1 MTCYQVFH
9 NRKKGFTLIELLV
22 VIAIIAILA
31 AILLPSLSRAR
42 EASRRSSCANNL
54 KQIGLSLIMYANESK
69 GNTYPPVKAIK
80 TPWTTNATPCSMVNT
95 EESFFE
101 PKWMYPE
108 YLSDLKVLICPS
120 DVDRTVALGPGGW
133 LNEETEEPDLCKIN
147 DISYSYLGW
156 VIIPSLYLIPNGN
169 EQAPDPRTE
178 IEGAFVTVFREMLDE
193 ATNAP
198 LNSVARIYDRDL
210 SFYPFYPG
218 DTQKRV
224 IYRLRDGI
232 ERFLN
237 SNTST
242 SEIPMMWDNLFK
254 KGEGEGYN
262 TPMLNHQPG
271 GGNVLYLDGHVEF
284 IRYPYQFPYTR
295 VWVTVCNQI
304 NGFH

>member
-1 MTCYQVFH
+1 MIYFQVF
-9 NRKKGFTLIELLV
+9 RKRQVGFTLIELLV

-31 AILLPSLSRAR
+31 GILLPALSRAR
-42 EASRRSSCANNL
+42 ESARRSSCTNNL

-69 GNTYPPVKAIK
+69 GNYYPPIKALR
-80 TPWTTNATPCSMVNT
+80 TPWTENALPCSEANT
-95 EESFFE
+95 IESFFE

-120 DVDRTVALGPGGW
+120 DIDRSVALGPGGW
-133 LNEETEEPDLCKIN
+133 LNEETDEPDLCKVN
-147 DISYSYLGW
+147 DLSYSYLGW
-156 VIIPSLYLIPNGN
+156 VIIPSLYLIPGGN
-169 EQAPDPRTE
+169 EQASDPRTE
-178 IEGAFVTVFREMLDE
+178 IEGAFVTTFINLLGDVR
-193 ATNAP
+193 NAP
-198 LNSVARIYDRDL
+198 LSSVARMYETDM
-210 SFYPFYPG
+210 SFTPFYPG
-218 DTQKRV
+218 DTQRRT

-237 SNTST
+237 QTASA

-284 IRYPYQFPYTR
+284 LRYPTQFPYTR
-295 VWVTVCNQI
+295 VWVTVCDQM
-304 NGFH
+304 NGFR

>member
-1 MTCYQVFH
+1 MIYFQVF
-9 NRKKGFTLIELLV
+9 RKRQLGFTLIELLV

-31 AILLPSLSRAR
+31 AILLPALSRAR
-42 EASRRSSCANNL
+42 ESARRSSCANNL

-69 GNTYPPVKAIK
+69 GNYYPPIKALR
-80 TPWTTNATPCSMVNT
+80 TPWTGNALPCSEANT
-95 EESFFE
+95 IESFFE
-101 PKWMYPE
+101 PQWMYPE

-120 DVDRTVALGPGGW
+120 DIDRSVALGPGGW
-133 LNEETEEPDLCKIN
+133 LNEETDEPDLCKVN
-147 DISYSYLGW
+147 DLSYSYLAW
-156 VIIPSLYLIPNGN
+156 AIIPSLYLIPGGN

-178 IEGAFVTVFREMLDE
+178 IEGAFVTIFINLLNQVR
-193 ATNAP
+193 NAP
-198 LNSVARIYDRDL
+198 LSSVASIYETDL
-210 SFYPFYPG
+210 TFVPFYPG
-218 DTQKRV
+218 DTQKRT

-237 SNTST
+237 QTASA
-242 SEIPMMWDNLFK
+242 SEIPLMWDNLFK

-284 IRYPYQFPYTR
+284 LRYPIQFPYTR
-295 VWVTVCNQI
+295 VWVTVCNQM